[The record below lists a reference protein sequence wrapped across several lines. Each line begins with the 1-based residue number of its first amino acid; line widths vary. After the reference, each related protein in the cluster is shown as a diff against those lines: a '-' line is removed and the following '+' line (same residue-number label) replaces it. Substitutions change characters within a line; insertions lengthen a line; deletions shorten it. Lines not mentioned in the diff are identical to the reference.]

1 MRLRKK
7 SCIVLLSS
15 KCDPS
20 PSTPSSSL
28 RSFPVFFFRSSSSF
42 VFLQIPN
49 SPLTETLFVPAG
61 TLTLTIFISPRNP
74 PKTTRVYF
82 FFQFFPFLFFF
93 FQFINLMFYTLIS
106 YTFKSTSLLRRAMT
120 HASFSEENNK
130 AFSIFGAT
138 IIETSVS
145 FNLLSKDV
153 DVSAKELNRRISLI
167 SNVDSSCAVDAMR
180 LSLHKVVRVS
190 PKTNSS
196 SPSVLC
202 GAFRSIFGAIALDAE
217 NSDDAGKVF
226 LTVHGRDFGVSMAM

>member
-1 MRLRKK
+1 M
-7 SCIVLLSS
+7 
-15 KCDPS
+15 
-20 PSTPSSSL
+20 
-28 RSFPVFFFRSSSSF
+28 RSFTVYAIFLIAILPRL
-42 VFLQIPN
+42 FLQGHSL
-49 SPLTETLFVPAG
+49 SPFSSALETLQKQLG
-61 TLTLTIFISPRNP
+61 
-74 PKTTRVYF
+74 
-82 FFQFFPFLFFF
+82 
-93 FQFINLMFYTLIS
+93 